1 MRWKYAGWVGLTIAA
16 TAAVTAT
23 AAPGDF
29 EADVL
34 DELNALRANPR
45 GYARVVAQ
53 TRERY
58 DGDILRGRYDDEID
72 IQTREGVAALD
83 EAVAALRVARPV
95 ATLAHGEILAR
106 AAADHVAAQS
116 RSGGVG
122 HQARGRGPGDRV
134 IARGGGRYVGEV
146 ITYGHSDPASVIE
159 QLLVDDGVPGRG
171 HRFAVLE
178 ARYRYAGAACGRH
191 SVHRTM
197 CVIMLSET
205 PDGSPPPPPKRPA
218 ANPK

>member
-1 MRWKYAGWVGLTIAA
+1 MRWKYLVWASVTIAA

-34 DELNALRANPR
+34 DELNALRANPAAY
-45 GYARVVAQ
+45 G
-53 TRERY
+53 RELAESRDRY
-58 DGDILRGRYDDEID
+58 DGNILLGRYDDEID
-72 IQTREGVAALD
+72 IQTHEGVAALD
-83 EAVAALRVARPV
+83 EAVAALRRARGVP
-95 ATLAHGEILAR
+95 TLAYGEILAR

-122 HQARGRGPGDRV
+122 HQARGRGPGERV

-159 QLLVDDGVPGRG
+159 QLLIDDGVPGRG

-218 ANPK
+218 ARPN